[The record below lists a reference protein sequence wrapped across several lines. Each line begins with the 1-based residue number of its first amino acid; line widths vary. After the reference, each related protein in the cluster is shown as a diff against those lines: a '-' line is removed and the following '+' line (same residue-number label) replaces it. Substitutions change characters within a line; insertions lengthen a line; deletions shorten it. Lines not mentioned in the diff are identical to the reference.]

1 MRMGGSISRP
11 SQISHKKMMAQVS
24 SPQPPIW
31 PKPLPAGGTIGV
43 FAPSWA
49 PEADRLA
56 AGVKRLSAMGYR
68 LVLHPQTQ
76 LQQETAAGVMGGD
89 PAVRAAAFRDLVNDP
104 AIDAIL
110 GARGGY
116 GCGQWVGLL
125 GAADWAAVRAAA
137 KPLAGFSDVT
147 VLLNAQA
154 VSAGLIGWHAP
165 LLSTL
170 ATLDPQ
176 LLASQPD
183 LSPRLDAAS
192 DQAWPLALSG
202 RSSALQWDVAPSDP
216 LLSDAL
222 QGRLVGGN
230 LCLLQQMIATP
241 LDPLAAFGDDPLVLA
256 LEDFDE
262 EPYRLDRSL
271 HHLHASGRLQRVV
284 AVLLGS
290 MIDRQGHDWASVAQ
304 GVLHQLLPNLPVVM
318 GLPVGHGLANQPLPI
333 GAWVKLSGQGQSLRL
348 QWEKA
353 IGSKTV
359 G

>member
-1 MRMGGSISRP
+1 
-11 SQISHKKMMAQVS
+11 MAGIL
-24 SPQPPIW
+24 PLIW

-68 LVLHPQTQ
+68 LVLHPQTH
-76 LQQETAAGVMGGD
+76 LQIETPAGLMGGE
-89 PAVRAAAFRDLVNDP
+89 PAVRAAAFRDLVDDP

-125 GAADWAAVRAAA
+125 GTADWAAVRGAA
-137 KPLAGFSDVT
+137 KPVAGFSDVT

-202 RSSALQWDVAPSDP
+202 QTPALQWDAAPSDP
-216 LLSDAL
+216 LLSHPL

-241 LDPLAAFGDDPLVLA
+241 QDPLASFGDDPLVLA

-262 EPYRLDRSL
+262 DPYRLDRSL
-271 HHLHASGRLQRVV
+271 RHLHASGRLQRVV
-284 AVLLGS
+284 AVILGS

-304 GVLHQLLPNLPVVM
+304 RVLQQLLPDLPIVM
-318 GLPVGHGLANQPLPI
+318 GAPFGHGLANHPLPI
-333 GAWVKLSGQGQSLRL
+333 GAWVTLNSQTANNPRVQWQLYWQQGYTDG
-348 QWEKA
+348 K
-353 IGSKTV
+353 
-359 G
+359 